1 MAQDIEKKY
10 GFNIKGELKRTVPR
24 IFRYDAGP
32 NVGTLR
38 KKPKKTVKKKTR
50 SGNIG
55 NIDMEGFK
63 SVNTIAGQSDFIGK
77 KMSPSRNKLKV
88 KNEKEDSLLS
98 KIYKGLSTKSTSF
111 DPTKTGLGGAKFAQ
125 RNQGGPAP
133 KTGKQPLSG
142 GPAPKTG
149 KRPLSAEGVK
159 IINAATMLAKQREKG
174 GRVTQADIDLAKKML
189 RIKKEIG
196 IDKAGSTVKKKK
208 GGVIKAGL
216 GKAIISGIKQ
226 IAKGKRKSSLPRSK
240 ELEKFELG
248 MDKYLGQTVAKKR
261 YKGKKIGKITS
272 DAAKVTAGVGLGAAA
287 EKRKKSKTVKN
298 KDKKSKGGMN
308 KYNKGSMLGD
318 LDKDGVMSGYEQKRQ
333 DAITTA
339 MGNKKM
345 SGGMAKKK
353 MMGGGMMQYSKGTGK
368 KGVTVQARGCGLA
381 RKKPTKMS

>member
-1 MAQDIEKKY
+1 MAKNETLTDKAYAIAQVREEGGRFSVSDIELAKELS
-10 GFNIKGELKRTVPR
+10 NDTPPLSPKG
-24 IFRYDAGP
+24 
-32 NVGTLR
+32 R
-38 KKPKKTVKKKTR
+38 KKEAAIRKIVAMRKK
-50 SGNIG
+50 
-55 NIDMEGFK
+55 
-63 SVNTIAGQSDFIGK
+63 A
-77 KMSPSRNKLKV
+77 
-88 KNEKEDSLLS
+88 EKE
-98 KIYKGLSTKSTSF
+98 
-111 DPTKTGLGGAKFAQ
+111 
-125 RNQGGPAP
+125 
-133 KTGKQPLSG
+133 
-142 GPAPKTG
+142 
-149 KRPLSAEGVK
+149 
-159 IINAATMLAKQREKG
+159 AKQ
-174 GRVTQADIDLAKKML
+174 
-189 RIKKEIG
+189 KKEKPNLG
-196 IDKAGSTVKKKK
+196 QRKAGGMMKKKK

-226 IAKGKRKSSLPRSK
+226 IAKGKGKSSLPRSK
-240 ELEKFELG
+240 EFEKFELG

-318 LDKDGVMSGYEQKRQ
+318 LNKDGVMSGYEQKRQ

-345 SGGMAKKK
+345 GGGMAKKK